1 MSIPWGSHA
10 QQRER
15 IAGTKCAHLQRYIPY
30 MYIKLLISDI
40 MMILFL
46 LILLTSVFLIYQV
59 FVFDINLRMKISPL
73 GGAHLVY
80 LIYHYD
86 IDNLRMKIS
95 PLGGAHLGCWR
106 QQPA

>member
-1 MSIPWGSHA
+1 
-10 QQRER
+10 
-15 IAGTKCAHLQRYIPY
+15 
-30 MYIKLLISDI
+30 

-59 FVFDINLRMKISPL
+59 FVFNINLRMKISPP